1 MMQSKIC
8 SYEDLVLVRLKGR
21 CTFSSL
27 SQFEEVLDLI
37 RQRPVSHYEI
47 HLGELEYIDSSGV
60 GMLLMLHEACE
71 KKHST
76 LTLVKPSV
84 QVMKVLRLT
93 RLEQMFNIVDDD
105 K

>member
-1 MMQSKIC
+1 MMQSKIS
-8 SYEDLVLVRLKGR
+8 SYEDLVLVRLRGR

-27 SQFEEVLDLI
+27 SQFEDVLDLI
-37 RQRPVSHYEI
+37 RQRPVSRYEI

-76 LTLVKPSV
+76 LALVKPSA
-84 QVMKVLRLT
+84 QVLKVLRLT
-93 RLEQMFNIVDDD
+93 RLDQVLGIVGGD
-105 K
+105 

>member
-1 MMQSKIC
+1 MMQSKIS

-47 HLGELEYIDSSGV
+47 HLGELDYIDSSGV

-71 KKHST
+71 KKRST
-76 LTLVKPSV
+76 LALVKPSA

-93 RLEQMFNIVDDD
+93 RLDQILSIKDGD
-105 K
+105 